1 MLELSHKKLEVYK
14 VSLNLVNEVYE
25 LTKLFPKEE
34 TYVLVSQL
42 KRAAISTSSNIA
54 EGAARRSKKEKQRFY
69 EVARSSV
76 VEVDT
81 QFEIALLRKYIGM
94 KQCLKLS
101 EYLTSAFRMLSKMI
115 DNLNQN
121 PTRY

>member
-34 TYVLVSQL
+34 IYVLVSQL

-94 KQCLKLS
+94 EQCLKLS

-121 PTRY
+121 PTSY

>member
-1 MLELSHKKLEVYK
+1 MLELSHKNLEVYK

-34 TYVLVSQL
+34 FYVLVSQL

-81 QFEIALLRKYIGM
+81 QFEIALLRKFIGTEE
-94 KQCLKLS
+94 CLKLS
-101 EYLTSAFRMLSKMI
+101 EYLISAFRMLSKMI
-115 DNLNQN
+115 DNLN
-121 PTRY
+121 

>member
-34 TYVLVSQL
+34 IYVLVSQL
-42 KRAAISTSSNIA
+42 KRSAISTSSNIA

-81 QFEIALLRKYIGM
+81 QF
-94 KQCLKLS
+94 
-101 EYLTSAFRMLSKMI
+101 
-115 DNLNQN
+115 
-121 PTRY
+121 